1 MITGGHF
8 LDGREFRGTMRSV
21 DAFPTDDVLS
31 FRDGK
36 IRSRY
41 LLLHGFPETPYE
53 SFLEKEASEA
63 DRLIFDMRIRSV
75 DASEELVISAI
86 IEKDEIDVRMQIE
99 REFEAPEYLHFSGKS
114 EDVRVGYRSL
124 AG

>member
-21 DAFPTDDVLS
+21 ESFPADDVIS

-36 IRSRY
+36 MKSRY
-41 LLLHGFPETPYE
+41 LLLHGFPETPYLA
-53 SFLEKEASEA
+53 FLEKVASEA
-63 DRLIFDMRIRSV
+63 DRMNFSLHFPNTSNTEMLHL
-75 DASEELVISAI
+75 DAVVEGN
-86 IEKDEIDVRMQIE
+86 EIDVRMEII
-99 REFEAPEYLHFSGKS
+99 REGEPPEYLHFSGVAQ
-114 EDVRVGYRSL
+114 DVRVGYRSL